1 VVTFVDPM
9 MALDALEADHN
20 PIGLLEADHN
30 PIGLLISACD
40 FRKGNRTALPWL
52 GWYAL
57 NVPIFR

>member
-1 VVTFVDPM
+1 VVIIVDPM
-9 MALDALEADHN
+9 MALDA
-20 PIGLLEADHN
+20 LEADHN

-52 GWYAL
+52 GWCAL